1 MINIDYLKDFFP
13 ESVHNQR
20 LHLLREY
27 LQCVMLEILFESPIG
42 RRLTFLGGTCL
53 RIVYGSQRFSEDL
66 DFDNDGLTE
75 IEFAKIKTLMEHELT
90 LRGYEVEVGIKGKT
104 AYRCEVK
111 YPRMLYPQGI
121 SSIKDEKL
129 LIQIDTQAQ
138 NFDYQKERFILN
150 RFGVLT
156 ELPVTPMSVILS
168 QKCHAILDRPRNKGR
183 DFFDV
188 VYLLSRNIKPDYS
201 YLEQKL
207 GITTSE
213 ELKERVLN
221 QWSSLNIQGQI
232 DDVQGFLFNQRDEN
246 TIRLFGEI
254 FRQADLKLNA

>member
-1 MINIDYLKDFFP
+1 MINLDYIKDFFP
-13 ESVHNQR
+13 VDVQSQR
-20 LHLLREY
+20 LHMLREY
-27 LQCVMLEILFESPIG
+27 LQCVMLEILFEDPIG

-75 IEFAKIKTLMEHELT
+75 VDFAEIKTLMERELSF
-90 LRGYEVEVGIKGKT
+90 RGYEVEVVLKGKA

-111 YPRMLYPQGI
+111 YPRMLYPQGM
-121 SSIKDEKL
+121 STIKEEKL

-138 NFDYQKERFILN
+138 DFDCPKERFILN

-156 ELPVTPMSVILS
+156 EMAVTPMDVIFA

-188 VYLLSRNIKPDYS
+188 VYLLSRNVKPNYA
-201 YLEQKL
+201 YLEQKV
-207 GITTSE
+207 GISNAKT
-213 ELKERVLN
+213 LKERILAHWETLN
-221 QWSSLNIQGQI
+221 VQSQI
-232 DDVQGFLFNQRDEN
+232 SDVEGFLFYKKDEKS
-246 TIRLFGEI
+246 IRLFGDI
-254 FRQADLKLNA
+254 FQQATL

>member
-1 MINIDYLKDFFP
+1 MINIDYIKDFFP
-13 ESVHNQR
+13 AEVQSQR
-20 LHLLREY
+20 LHMLREY

-75 IEFAKIKTLMEHELT
+75 SEFAEIKLLMERELT

-111 YPRMLYPQGI
+111 YPQMLYPQGI
-121 SSIKDEKL
+121 SQIRDEKL

-138 NFDYQKERFILN
+138 NFEYPKERFILN

-168 QKCHAILDRPRNKGR
+168 QKCYAILNRPRNKGR

-188 VYLLSRNIKPDYS
+188 VFLLSRNIKPDYA

-207 GITTSE
+207 GIITAD
-213 ELKERVLN
+213 ELKQRVLD
-221 QWSSLNIQGQI
+221 QWATLNVQGQI
-232 DDVQGFLFNQRDEN
+232 DDVQGFLFNKRDEK
-246 TIRLFGEI
+246 TIRLFGEV
-254 FRQADLKLNA
+254 FKQANLG

>member
-1 MINIDYLKDFFP
+1 MINIEYIKDFFP
-13 ESVHNQR
+13 AEVHNQR
-20 LHLLREY
+20 LHMLREY
-27 LQCVMLEILFESPIG
+27 LQCVMLEILFENPIG

-75 IEFAKIKTLMEHELT
+75 SDFAEIKTLMERELT

-111 YPRMLYPQGI
+111 YPRMLYPQGMSTI
-121 SSIKDEKL
+121 RDEKL

-138 NFDYQKERFILN
+138 QFDCPKERFILN

-156 ELPVTPMSVILS
+156 EMAVTPMDVIFA
-168 QKCHAILDRPRNKGR
+168 QKCHAILGRPRNKGR

-188 VYLLSRNIKPDYS
+188 CYLLSRNVKPNYA
-201 YLEQKL
+201 YLEQKV
-207 GITTSE
+207 GITNSKD
-213 ELKERVLN
+213 LKERILSH
-221 QWSSLNIQGQI
+221 WETLNIQGQI
-232 DDVQGFLFNQRDEN
+232 SDVEGFLFHQKDEKSV
-246 TIRLFGEI
+246 RLFGEI
-254 FRQADLKLNA
+254 FKQADL